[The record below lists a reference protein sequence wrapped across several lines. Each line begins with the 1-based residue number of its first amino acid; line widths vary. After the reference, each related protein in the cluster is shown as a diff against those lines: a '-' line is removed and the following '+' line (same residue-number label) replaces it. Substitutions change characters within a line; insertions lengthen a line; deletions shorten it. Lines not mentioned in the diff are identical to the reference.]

1 MCVFLALL
9 CNTLCP
15 FEFCSHLDGDEVSGS
30 FTLILLLFLT
40 VPSVGL

>member
-9 CNTLCP
+9 CNTL
-15 FEFCSHLDGDEVSGS
+15 FEFCSHLDGDEISGS

-40 VPSVGL
+40 KPSVGL